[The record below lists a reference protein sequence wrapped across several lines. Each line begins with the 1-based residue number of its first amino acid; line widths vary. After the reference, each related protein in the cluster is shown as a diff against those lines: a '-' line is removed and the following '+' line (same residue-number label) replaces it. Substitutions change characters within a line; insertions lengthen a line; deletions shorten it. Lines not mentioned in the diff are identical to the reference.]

1 MSGVPQRGQMP
12 LLGPRRNMGRGV
24 WPVTYA
30 ADNKETI
37 FLLYVSEQTRKT
49 AYVLALSARIT
60 GDIPTPPPH
69 PHMPQ
74 IGKNGKAGL
83 KERIKYTSG
92 HKVGWKRKYRQ
103 RETARTEPS
112 FVNLSF
118 NNSTH
123 FTWHRKK

>member
-1 MSGVPQRGQMP
+1 
-12 LLGPRRNMGRGV
+12 MGRGV

-60 GDIPTPPPH
+60 GDAYPH

-74 IGKNGKAGL
+74 KGKNGKAGL
-83 KERIKYTSG
+83 
-92 HKVGWKRKYRQ
+92 
-103 RETARTEPS
+103 
-112 FVNLSF
+112 
-118 NNSTH
+118 
-123 FTWHRKK
+123 